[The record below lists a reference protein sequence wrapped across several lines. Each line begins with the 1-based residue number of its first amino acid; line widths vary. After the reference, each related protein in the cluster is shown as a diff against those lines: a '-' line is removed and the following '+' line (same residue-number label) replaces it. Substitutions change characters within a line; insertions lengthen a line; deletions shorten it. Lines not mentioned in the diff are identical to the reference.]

1 MNNKRKIRYFLG
13 KLLHSLVRRN
23 KDIYKRLSFTKDVST
38 TVGDKELFFHCHNEV
53 VSNTIF
59 YTGVFGDFEGETLRL
74 WHDCILKLQP
84 KLILDIGAFT
94 GIYSLLAALLDK
106 TSKIYAFEPNPITF
120 ELLEKNIR
128 LNSFSNVHSFNYG
141 VSTFSGEQT
150 FYNWGERADSGMSI
164 INHQFV
170 EKDLGEVTL
179 KVKNSADIRT
189 DANQKIDLIK
199 MDIERAELPILIHA
213 KEYIKKDRPVIFCE
227 VLDKKAYKEFDIFFN
242 GLDYNFIKIDDK
254 NKHNFHSQIMADESV
269 VGMNWI
275 FYPAEKKEIFN

>member
-13 KLLHSLVRRN
+13 KLLYPLVRRN

-53 VSNTIF
+53 VSNKIF

-120 ELLEKNIR
+120 KFLEKNIR
-128 LNSFSNVHSFNYG
+128 LNSFSNVHPFNYG
-141 VSTFSGEQT
+141 VSTFNGEQT

-164 INHQFV
+164 INHQFI
-170 EKDLGEVTL
+170 EKDLGKISL
-179 KVKNSADIRT
+179 KVKDFAHIRT
-189 DANQKIDLIK
+189 DANQRIDLIK

-227 VLDKKAYKEFDIFFN
+227 VLDKTAYKEFDNFFN

-254 NKHNFHSQIMADESV
+254 NKHNFHSQIMADESI